1 MPRALKSWI
10 CASALLIA
18 AVFPAGAADVVDPH
32 SLGALVV
39 LPYLTTADVGDR
51 ITIASVTNGLTHEAV
66 NLHAIWISGDQGE
79 DWAALDYDCALT
91 PLETTYFVFEREPGG
106 TAQVTFECSDLGQ
119 TVPNASATNNI
130 ITRSVPG
137 EEGIMFLSVECQVG
151 SEGCAVGP
159 LGHRTLRT
167 NALVGAATV
176 IDMGQGRGFSVSGIH
191 IQGVGS
197 ADFPAGDRQYIFDGS
212 DGEFAPF
219 PSSLTTNFVAPDE
232 STTLELMLFT
242 LDGTVNG
249 GPGILAKLGGFAFD
263 DDENP
268 TSGSLKF
275 DCFTVQDLTE
285 PPPYGFGRNIQ
296 RDFGGHLVGHLQLFP
311 GVALAED
318 VHEYVPGTGDG
329 SGARRRPV
337 HGWILQS
344 VTRLSD
350 MVETGNRTASTAMWA
365 RTLGQSTNPLVTLGQ
380 DTPSLNANLEPLE
393 DVASPDEVLAPLE

>member
-1 MPRALKSWI
+1 MRRALKSWI
-10 CASALLIA
+10 CATALLLAVVLPAA
-18 AVFPAGAADVVDPH
+18 AVDVVDPH
-32 SLGALVV
+32 SLGAAVV

-51 ITIASVTNGLTHEAV
+51 ITIASVTNGLTQGAV

-119 TVPNASATNNI
+119 TFPNNSATNNI
-130 ITRSVPG
+130 VTRSVPG
-137 EEGIMFLSVECQVG
+137 QDGIMFLTVECQLG
-151 SEGCAVGP
+151 SDGCARGP
-159 LGHRTLRT
+159 LANRTLRT
-167 NALVGAATV
+167 NALVGSATV
-176 IDMGQGRGFSVSGIH
+176 IDMGQGRGFSISGIH
-191 IQGVGS
+191 IQGIAS
-197 ADFPAGDRQYIFDGS
+197 AEEAAGDRHYIFDGS
-212 DGEFAPF
+212 PGEYAPF
-219 PSSLTTNFVAPDE
+219 PSSLTANFVAPDD

-249 GPGILAKLGGFAFD
+249 GPGIIGSLGGYAFD

-268 TSGSLKF
+268 TSGSLRF

-285 PPPYGFGRNIQ
+285 PPPYGFGRNL
-296 RDFGGHLVGHLQLFP
+296 RSDFGGHLVGHLQLFP
-311 GVALAED
+311 GVALAAD

-337 HGWILQS
+337 HGWVLQS

-350 MVETGNRTASTAMWA
+350 MVGTGNRTASTAMWA
-365 RTLGQSTNPLVTLGQ
+365 RTLGQGTNPLVALGD
-380 DTPSLNANLEPLE
+380 DTPSLNAKLEPLE
-393 DVASPDEVLAPLE
+393 TGALPVAP